1 MTSRIICLAIGLGI
15 TYLLPAQ
22 QREPVQVRYT
32 TDIGQSSFYMYEKM
46 ADSLLRPFKEQIVAQ
61 VGLENYQDVVKGV
74 VNFPCDISIFCNG
87 RMSGLNSDTV
97 NLRLANLSLCRVAE
111 FKASQRL
118 KSIIQ
123 LVDLPEGYT
132 SKNLYLILP
141 SNLIMP
147 VIEKKEP
154 VIAPKPVCR
163 PVQIKDWSNMMLS
176 PSNANHDYWF
186 NFERMNGIS
195 RQMEIARQVG
205 ATESSAIY
213 SQLARIGRIN
223 NYLPSELNAITAASH
238 TPDLQQKIKDLKY
251 YYLASYMHA
260 IDKTDTVRYAIIKLP
275 YEENKTFFSTKDW
288 ERDVYFFIDMK
299 KIALIDRVAVSN
311 NR

>member
-1 MTSRIICLAIGLGI
+1 MTSSIICLAIGLGI

-46 ADSLLRPFKEQIVAQ
+46 ADSLLQPFKEQIVAQ
-61 VGLENYQDVVKGV
+61 VGLEKYQDVVKGV
-74 VNFPCDISIFCNG
+74 VNFPCDISTFCNG
-87 RMSGLNSDTV
+87 RMNGLNSDTV

-111 FKASQRL
+111 FKGSQRL

-147 VIEKKEP
+147 VTGKKEP
-154 VIAPKPVCR
+154 VIAPKPVYR

-176 PSNANHDYWF
+176 PSNADHDYWF
-186 NFERMNGIS
+186 NFERMNGVS
-195 RQMEIARQVG
+195 RQLEIARQVG

-213 SQLARIGRIN
+213 SQVARMDRIN
-223 NYLPSELNAITAASH
+223 NYLPSELQAITA
-238 TPDLQQKIKDLKY
+238 TGNLKC
-251 YYLASYMHA
+251 YYLADYVHG

-275 YEENKTFFSTKDW
+275 YEENKAFYSTKGW

-299 KIALIDRVAVSN
+299 KIALIDSVAVSD